1 MWLVPDAARS
11 RAGEPLQH
19 PGTSSTCNASPL
31 ANLVQQPL
39 FTKPNSLTSASV
51 YHEAKPHTLPD
62 TATILPQ
69 VEVKKEPRGQT
80 GPGAE
85 LCVSCGS
92 DESCEKGGM
101 SPIRDA
107 GLFPASHSGLS
118 PTGASGSIPEASP
131 WGSPASSLSPPSD
144 PEPGTSLSNSH
155 MPWDGDPLGR
165 SDPEAWPAL
174 PAAGELDCPPIPQ
187 PQQQQEQQP
196 EPFEQRCCSPETKSV
211 MTTVLRRGGDGAAAE
226 GSRCAGELR
235 VDNGSAGSGW
245 EGTDTAW
252 RLGGCGDG
260 RETPSQRDCHSRGN
274 CSQSGDRE
282 QAVQGVNADGFSVQP
297 GGEYGRESPL
307 GDECSSWPVSVDCSS
322 TDGWGIDGSNSLSRW
337 REQERCQPDT
347 RSTALG
353 HNTENEEPVSSTA
366 TSLPNFSSKQEDEGS
381 HWIDGWQNETGSNT
395 GDGHGVSISQQSPTS
410 SEHGD
415 EVGKSTELSPGIT
428 TPSLKD
434 YDQRVLSNTGW
445 GQTPVRQNT
454 VWDTTFKRAASP
466 HDTSRNEET
475 STSESGCSSSVKW
488 DNMGRSEPPSNRP
501 STAAAFVQSRPVWEP
516 ETAHNHSNS
525 GRGFGPKAV
534 KSGGWPRAVGE
545 WDPAGQGW
553 EEHLG
558 SFGCWGGTDHGSWE
572 EPSPETQRRKQG
584 LDDGTSAWGDPESH
598 NYKPVNLWSRDGS
611 LSDGPSRSNVVQN
624 KSTGWTDGTESR
636 QESGGP
642 DRCSGWAKGGDPSGG
657 WSENRV
663 GDGQRRQPWES
674 SGPRIHRENWQSE
687 ITRDG
692 PVSRPQQWDEGDGA
706 EIGFWNS
713 ESAGTDGNFCV
724 GTQSWGMQGRRNTQR
739 GGQSRG
745 MNRHEEARMQ
755 RLIRQ
760 LMDMGFSRD
769 PAEEALKSNNLSL
782 DQALSALLDRK
793 VDGSK
798 RTVDPGRGFAAH
810 YHFNFPKE
818 QSSCYDRG
826 GPSQFFAGGS
836 LPSPRGLG
844 PGVNPGQS
852 HLRNQVPPQF
862 VPPQVTPQLI
872 QAMKNGGL
880 NPALLAL
887 SQAHVTPQHL
897 ALINQ
902 LSQLQLAHQQ
912 LVVQQQFLQHNPRL
926 ASAVGRQKEQ
936 QMSRTISSMQ
946 LQIQHCQRQ
955 LAMML
960 APRGSLPH
968 PATTPVNPLDI
979 LPPTSPLDVV
989 ARDASAY
996 GLLTSHGRPTPPMS
1010 QPFPLSGGVI
1020 GSGSACGGGNS
1031 FKRTPGSPGR
1041 RKSWKGSAVPGDR
1054 RGAGFGGMIATVDN
1068 IQPQSR
1074 LRRWTLPHS
1083 LDSMDCPTSSNVH
1096 ASLRASASSDSPLE
1110 DSPFDSYDAACHE
1123 AISDPADCWSI
1134 HKVHPDKVSNGSGSA
1149 SWPPE
1154 FHPGEP
1160 WRGLQVSD
1168 AEQETTGMA
1177 GVSVSANR
1185 NDRCLFTVSV
1195 SDAASSGL
1203 GAGWSLDRAS
1213 SDAFPSKY
1221 SSTYSSEFQRSAKM
1235 NDIKSSWTTIGQP
1248 VLSSRDP
1255 WKVPRTSAAPS
1266 RPPPGLAGQKS
1277 ASSWPGVNPLWANPD
1292 SKPFKPGSPW
1302 SNDGGG
1308 GRATAWLV
1316 LRNLTPQIDGSTLRT
1331 LCMQHGPLI
1340 TFHLNLAQGSAL
1352 VHYSSREEV
1361 AKAQKSLHMC
1371 VLGNTTIVAE
1381 FAGDEEVS
1389 RFLAQ
1394 GTLSVGPTA
1403 SPWPIGQGPR
1413 ATMQGP
1419 GVPAVYGRSNGLALS
1434 AWNGRS
1440 SLGTTSPSLW
1450 GPTSQFLGDSLWGSS
1465 SAKSSLEESGMV
1477 ATLLPGDLLGGSDG
1491 L

>member
-31 ANLVQQPL
+31 ANSVQQPL
-39 FTKPNSLTSASV
+39 FTKPTSLTSAST
-51 YHEAKPHTLPD
+51 YHETKPQHTLLD
-62 TATILPQ
+62 TATITPQ
-69 VEVKKEPRGQT
+69 VEIKKEPRGQT

-107 GLFPASHSGLS
+107 GSFPTSRSGLS

-174 PAAGELDCPPIPQ
+174 PAAGELDCPPIQQPQ

-226 GSRCAGELR
+226 GSRCVELGE
-235 VDNGSAGSGW
+235 DNGSAVSGW

-260 RETPSQRDCHSRGN
+260 RETPSQHDCHSRDN
-274 CSQSGDRE
+274 YSQSGDGE
-282 QAVQGVNADGFSVQP
+282 QTIQGVNADGFSVQP
-297 GGEYGRESPL
+297 GGEYGRESPI
-307 GDECSSWPVSVDCSS
+307 GDECSSWPVRVGCSS

-337 REQERCQPDT
+337 RDQESCQPDT
-347 RSTALG
+347 RSTTLG
-353 HNTENEEPVSSTA
+353 HNTETEESVSSSVTG
-366 TSLPNFSSKQEDEGS
+366 LPNFSSKPEGEGS
-381 HWIDGWQNETGSNT
+381 HWIEGWQNETESNT
-395 GDGHGVSISQQSPTS
+395 GDGHGASSPQQSPTS
-410 SEHGD
+410 SEHGE
-415 EVGKSTELSPGIT
+415 EVGKGTELSPGIT
-428 TPSLKD
+428 TPSFKD

-454 VWDTTFKRAASP
+454 VWDTTFKRVASP
-466 HDTSRNEET
+466 HSTSWNEKT
-475 STSESGCSSSVKW
+475 STSESGCSSGVNW
-488 DNMGRSEPPSNRP
+488 DNTSHSEPPSNRS
-501 STAAAFVQSRPVWEP
+501 STTAAFVQPRPVWEP
-516 ETAHNHSNS
+516 ETDHNHGNS

-534 KSGGWPRAVGE
+534 RSGGWPQAVGE
-545 WDPAGQGW
+545 WDPAGQVW

-572 EPSPETQRRKQG
+572 EQLPETQRRKQG
-584 LDDGTSAWGDPESH
+584 MDDGTAAWGDPESH
-598 NYKPVNLWSRDGS
+598 NYKPVNLWSRDVS
-611 LSDGPSRSNVVQN
+611 LSDGPSRSNNVIQN
-624 KSTGWTDGTESR
+624 KSPGWTDGTESR
-636 QESGGP
+636 QELGGP
-642 DRCSGWAKGGDPSGG
+642 DRGSGWAKGGETTGG

-663 GDGQRRQPWES
+663 GDGQRRQTWES
-674 SGPRIHRENWQSE
+674 SGSRMNRESWESE
-687 ITRDG
+687 IARDG
-692 PVSRPQQWDEGDGA
+692 PASRPQQWDEGSGA

-713 ESAGTDGNFCV
+713 ESAGTDVNFCV
-724 GTQSWGMQGRRNTQR
+724 GTQNWGMQGRRNTQR

-798 RTVDPGRGFAAH
+798 RTVDLSRGFGIRH
-810 YHFNFPKE
+810 SVPKE
-818 QSSCYDRG
+818 QGSYYDRG
-826 GPSQFFAGGS
+826 GPSQFFTGRS

-844 PGVNPGQS
+844 PGANPGQS
-852 HLRNQVPPQF
+852 HLRTPVPSQF

-912 LVVQQQFLQHNPRL
+912 LVMQQQFLQHNPRL

-946 LQIQHCQRQ
+946 QQIQHCQRQ

-968 PATTPVNPLDI
+968 PATTPVNHLDI
-979 LPPTSPLDVV
+979 LPPTSPLDAA

-1010 QPFPLSGGVI
+1010 QAFPLLSGGVI
-1020 GSGSACGGGNS
+1020 GSGSACVGGGNS

-1041 RKSWKGSAVPGDR
+1041 RKSWKGGGVPGDR
-1054 RGAGFGGMIATVDN
+1054 RGAGFGGAMVTVDN

-1083 LDSMDCPTSSNVH
+1083 LDSMDCPTSSNAH
-1096 ASLRASASSDSPLE
+1096 ASLRTSTSSDSPLE

-1123 AISDPADCWSI
+1123 AISDPADCWSS

-1149 SWPPE
+1149 SWPP
-1154 FHPGEP
+1154 
-1160 WRGLQVSD
+1160 
-1168 AEQETTGMA
+1168 
-1177 GVSVSANR
+1177 
-1185 NDRCLFTVSV
+1185 VSV

-1203 GAGWSLDRAS
+1203 GAGWSMDRAP

-1221 SSTYSSEFQRSAKM
+1221 SGTSSEFQRSAKM
-1235 NDIKSSWTTIGQP
+1235 NEIKTSWTTIGQP

-1255 WKVPRTSAAPS
+1255 WKGSRTAVAPS

-1277 ASSWPGVNPLWANPD
+1277 ASSWPGVNPLWANPE
-1292 SKPFKPGSPW
+1292 SKPFKPG
-1302 SNDGGG
+1302 
-1308 GRATAWLV
+1308 L
-1316 LRNLTPQIDGSTLRT
+1316 
-1331 LCMQHGPLI
+1331 
-1340 TFHLNLAQGSAL
+1340 
-1352 VHYSSREEV
+1352 
-1361 AKAQKSLHMC
+1361 
-1371 VLGNTTIVAE
+1371 
-1381 FAGDEEVS
+1381 
-1389 RFLAQ
+1389 
-1394 GTLSVGPTA
+1394 
-1403 SPWPIGQGPR
+1403 
-1413 ATMQGP
+1413 
-1419 GVPAVYGRSNGLALS
+1419 
-1434 AWNGRS
+1434 
-1440 SLGTTSPSLW
+1440 
-1450 GPTSQFLGDSLWGSS
+1450 
-1465 SAKSSLEESGMV
+1465 
-1477 ATLLPGDLLGGSDG
+1477 
-1491 L
+1491 

>member
-31 ANLVQQPL
+31 ANSVQQPL
-39 FTKPNSLTSASV
+39 FTKPTSLTSAST
-51 YHEAKPHTLPD
+51 YHETKPQHTLLD
-62 TATILPQ
+62 TATITPQ
-69 VEVKKEPRGQT
+69 VEIKKEPRGQT

-107 GLFPASHSGLS
+107 GSFPTSRSGLS

-174 PAAGELDCPPIPQ
+174 PAAGELDCPPIQQPQ

-226 GSRCAGELR
+226 GSRCVELGE
-235 VDNGSAGSGW
+235 DNGSAVSGW

-260 RETPSQRDCHSRGN
+260 RETPSQHDCHSRDN
-274 CSQSGDRE
+274 YSQSGDGE
-282 QAVQGVNADGFSVQP
+282 QTIQGVNADGFSVQP
-297 GGEYGRESPL
+297 GGEYGRESPI
-307 GDECSSWPVSVDCSS
+307 GDECSSWPVRVGCSS

-337 REQERCQPDT
+337 RDQESCQPDT
-347 RSTALG
+347 RSTTLG
-353 HNTENEEPVSSTA
+353 HNTETEESVSSSVTG
-366 TSLPNFSSKQEDEGS
+366 LPNFSSKPEGEGS
-381 HWIDGWQNETGSNT
+381 HWIEGWQNETESNT
-395 GDGHGVSISQQSPTS
+395 GDGHGASSPQQSPTS
-410 SEHGD
+410 SEHGE
-415 EVGKSTELSPGIT
+415 EVGKGTELSPGIT
-428 TPSLKD
+428 TPSFKD

-454 VWDTTFKRAASP
+454 VWDTTFKRVASP
-466 HDTSRNEET
+466 HSTSWNEKT
-475 STSESGCSSSVKW
+475 STSESGCSSGVNW
-488 DNMGRSEPPSNRP
+488 DNTSHSEPPSNRS
-501 STAAAFVQSRPVWEP
+501 STTAAFVQPRPVWEP
-516 ETAHNHSNS
+516 ETDHNHGNS

-534 KSGGWPRAVGE
+534 RSGGWPQAVGE
-545 WDPAGQGW
+545 WDPAGQVW

-572 EPSPETQRRKQG
+572 EQLPETQRRKQG
-584 LDDGTSAWGDPESH
+584 MDDGTAAWGDPESH
-598 NYKPVNLWSRDGS
+598 NYKPVNLWSRDVS
-611 LSDGPSRSNVVQN
+611 LSDGPSRSNNVIQN
-624 KSTGWTDGTESR
+624 KSPGWTDGTESR
-636 QESGGP
+636 QELGGP
-642 DRCSGWAKGGDPSGG
+642 DRGSGWAKGGETTGG

-663 GDGQRRQPWES
+663 GDGQRRQTWES
-674 SGPRIHRENWQSE
+674 SGSRMNRESWESE
-687 ITRDG
+687 IARDG
-692 PVSRPQQWDEGDGA
+692 PASRPQQWDEGSGA

-713 ESAGTDGNFCV
+713 ESAGTDVNFCV
-724 GTQSWGMQGRRNTQR
+724 GTQNWGMQGRRNTQR

-798 RTVDPGRGFAAH
+798 RTVDLSRGFGIRH
-810 YHFNFPKE
+810 SVPKE
-818 QSSCYDRG
+818 QGSYYDR
-826 GPSQFFAGGS
+826 
-836 LPSPRGLG
+836 
-844 PGVNPGQS
+844 
-852 HLRNQVPPQF
+852 
-862 VPPQVTPQLI
+862 VTPQLI

-912 LVVQQQFLQHNPRL
+912 LVMQQQFLQHNPRL

-946 LQIQHCQRQ
+946 QQIQHCQRQ

-968 PATTPVNPLDI
+968 PATTPVNHLDI
-979 LPPTSPLDVV
+979 LPPTSPLDAA

-1010 QPFPLSGGVI
+1010 QAFPLLSGGVI
-1020 GSGSACGGGNS
+1020 GSGSACVGGGNS

-1041 RKSWKGSAVPGDR
+1041 RKSWKGGGVPGDR
-1054 RGAGFGGMIATVDN
+1054 RGAGFGGAMVTVDN

-1083 LDSMDCPTSSNVH
+1083 LDSMDCPTSSNAH
-1096 ASLRASASSDSPLE
+1096 ASLRTSTSSDSPLE

-1123 AISDPADCWSI
+1123 AISDPADCWSS

-1168 AEQETTGMA
+1168 AEQEATGMT
-1177 GVSVSANR
+1177 GVSVSVNR
-1185 NDRCLFTVSV
+1185 HDRCLFTGVNSVSV

-1203 GAGWSLDRAS
+1203 GAGWSMDRAP

-1221 SSTYSSEFQRSAKM
+1221 SGTSSEFQRSAKM
-1235 NDIKSSWTTIGQP
+1235 NEIKTSWTTIGQP

-1255 WKVPRTSAAPS
+1255 WKGSRTAVAPS

-1277 ASSWPGVNPLWANPD
+1277 ASSWPGVNPLWANPE
-1292 SKPFKPGSPW
+1292 SKPFKPG
-1302 SNDGGG
+1302 
-1308 GRATAWLV
+1308 L
-1316 LRNLTPQIDGSTLRT
+1316 
-1331 LCMQHGPLI
+1331 
-1340 TFHLNLAQGSAL
+1340 
-1352 VHYSSREEV
+1352 
-1361 AKAQKSLHMC
+1361 
-1371 VLGNTTIVAE
+1371 
-1381 FAGDEEVS
+1381 
-1389 RFLAQ
+1389 
-1394 GTLSVGPTA
+1394 
-1403 SPWPIGQGPR
+1403 
-1413 ATMQGP
+1413 
-1419 GVPAVYGRSNGLALS
+1419 
-1434 AWNGRS
+1434 
-1440 SLGTTSPSLW
+1440 
-1450 GPTSQFLGDSLWGSS
+1450 
-1465 SAKSSLEESGMV
+1465 
-1477 ATLLPGDLLGGSDG
+1477 
-1491 L
+1491 